1 MRESEEKMTY
11 SIKIDGSE
19 NYSIIEEYA
28 PEVFKNIRRIYD
40 VEDFSIA
47 RMFGLEGQQFLD
59 VKISCGK
66 GGAFFIK
73 NTKDPSILIKSIS
86 PGEYEVMKNF
96 TANFYTHLLLHPN
109 TLIAPIMGV
118 YTIYLNEGGQIDP
131 ISFVLMKSVF
141 DTKIIQKH

>member
-1 MRESEEKMTY
+1 
-11 SIKIDGSE
+11 
-19 NYSIIEEYA
+19 
-28 PEVFKNIRRIYD
+28 
-40 VEDFSIA
+40 
-47 RMFGLEGQQFLD
+47 MFGAAGQQFLD

-73 NTKDPSILIKSIS
+73 NKKDPSILIKSIS

-118 YTIYLNEGGQIDP
+118 YTIYLKEGGHIDP

-141 DTKIIQKH
+141 DTKIIQAH